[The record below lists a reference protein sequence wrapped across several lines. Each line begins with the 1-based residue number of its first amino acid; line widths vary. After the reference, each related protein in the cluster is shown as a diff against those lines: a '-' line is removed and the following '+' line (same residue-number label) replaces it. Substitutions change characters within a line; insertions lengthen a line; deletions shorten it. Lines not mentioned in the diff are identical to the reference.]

1 VSQPSVTT
9 PPPLPAA
16 HTRSAD
22 SLDVYVIPFP
32 RDRYEL
38 FCERQSDEEA
48 EAEAP
53 AAQSGWWGR
62 LTERFGVMLRAAEDR
77 EANPD
82 QAAEDAQAGWLARLQ
97 GYLLSWVAERVAE
110 QRLLWRLR
118 GKAVV
123 VTSHPDDVSFDVI
136 LPIAHAVLQKDYDRH
151 LRWLIV
157 DAVLLVISGI
167 LALVPGPNVLAYYFA
182 FRVVGH
188 WLSMRGASHGLRKA
202 KWVGRACPI
211 LTRLRGATD
220 LAPGARA
227 TRIHEVASQLGL
239 DRLPRFVERMRLRR

>member
-1 VSQPSVTT
+1 MTT

-16 HTRSAD
+16 HTRSPD

-82 QAAEDAQAGWLARLQ
+82 QAAGDAEAGWWARLQ

-118 GKAVV
+118 GKAEV
-123 VTSHPDDVSFDVI
+123 VTSHPDDVGFDAI

-211 LTRLRGATD
+211 LTRLRGATE
-220 LAPGARA
+220 LPPGARA
-227 TRIHEVASQLGL
+227 ARTQEVASQLGL

>member
-1 VSQPSVTT
+1 LS
-9 PPPLPAA
+9 AA
-16 HTRSAD
+16 HVRSAN
-22 SLDVYVIPFP
+22 SLDVYVIPFLP
-32 RDRYEL
+32 DRYGL

-48 EAEAP
+48 QAEAP
-53 AAQSGWWGR
+53 DPQSGWWGR

-82 QAAEDAQAGWLARLQ
+82 QAAEDAQSGWLARLQ

-123 VTSHPDDVSFDVI
+123 VASHPDDISFDDI
-136 LPIAHAVLQKDYDRH
+136 LPIARAILQKDYDRH

-188 WLSMRGASHGLRKA
+188 WLSMRGASHGLHRA
-202 KWVGRACPI
+202 RWEGRACPV
-211 LTRLRGATD
+211 LTRLRGAAA
-220 LAPGARA
+220 LPPAARA
-227 TRIHEVASQLGL
+227 ARIQEVASELGL
-239 DRLPRFVERMRLRR
+239 DRLPRFVERMRLRLQR

>member
-1 VSQPSVTT
+1 VTT
-9 PPPLPAA
+9 PPPLPPA
-16 HTRSAD
+16 HTRSATT
-22 SLDVYVIPFP
+22 LDVYVIPFP
-32 RDRYEL
+32 RDRFEL

-48 EAEAP
+48 DEAAP

-82 QAAEDAQAGWLARLQ
+82 RAAEEAQSGWLAHMQ

-118 GKAVV
+118 GKVEV

-136 LPIAHAVLQKDYDRH
+136 LPIAHAILQKDYDRH

-188 WLSMRGASHGLRKA
+188 WLSMRGASNGLRKA

-211 LTRLRGATD
+211 LTRLRGVAD
-220 LAPGARA
+220 LPTGARA
-227 TRIHEVASQLGL
+227 ARIQEVSSQLGL